1 MKKILSLL
9 LILMVVVSSFVAC
22 GCNNG
27 ENPPSIETGSGE
39 QSQIQTESGSG
50 EGDNLVPDDENQ
62 KPDKKEDFVLP
73 DGVNDNTV
81 NDNEIKVD

>member
-27 ENPPSIETGSGE
+27 ENPPSTETGSGE
-39 QSQIQTESGSG
+39 QSQIQTESDTGG
-50 EGDNLVPDDENQ
+50 ALVPDDEIVM
-62 KPDKKEDFVLP
+62 PDKKEDFVLP
-73 DGVNDNTV
+73 EGVDDNIE
-81 NDNEIKVD
+81 NDNEIKVN